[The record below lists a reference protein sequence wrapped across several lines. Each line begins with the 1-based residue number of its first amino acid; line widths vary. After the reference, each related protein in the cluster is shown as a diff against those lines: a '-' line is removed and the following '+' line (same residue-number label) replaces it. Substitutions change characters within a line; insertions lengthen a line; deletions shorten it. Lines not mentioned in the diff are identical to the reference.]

1 MGTYHCISRIV
12 DKRHVFGTAE
22 KEYFRSLMRELED
35 FCEVRVVTYAI
46 MSNHFHILLQV
57 PPRPDILPSPDELL
71 QKLACLS
78 CPVDVDLIRERIQSY
93 EKTGDQLGLEAFL
106 ETFFRRMWDL
116 SAFMKQLK
124 QRFTQWFNARH
135 RRKGT
140 LWENRFKSVLVEGNG
155 VALAA
160 VAAYI
165 DLNPVRARITSNPST
180 YRWCGYAEAMAGKRR
195 AREGVRV
202 IGNALAGGDLP
213 SFSRACDLY
222 TRLLDVKFRNR
233 SQLTRDEAV
242 TILNQ
247 RGKLLLRDF
256 LCCRVRYFTDGL
268 AIGGGTFIEQL
279 FARHRSRFS
288 PQRHSGAR
296 KLRGLADSDL
306 FCLRDL
312 RLRVFD

>member
-1 MGTYHCISRIV
+1 
-12 DKRHVFGTAE
+12 
-22 KEYFRSLMRELED
+22 MRELED

-46 MSNHFHILLQV
+46 MSNHFHILMQV
-57 PPRPDILPSPDELL
+57 PPRPEVLPSPDELL
-71 QKLACLS
+71 QKLTGLS

-93 EKTGDQLGLEAFL
+93 EQSGDQLGLEAYL

-135 RRKGT
+135 QRKGV
-140 LWENRFKSVLVEGNG
+140 LWENRFKSVLVEGTG
-155 VALAA
+155 VTLAA

-165 DLNPVRARITSNPST
+165 DLNPVRARITSDPST

-195 AREGVRV
+195 AREGVRI
-202 IGNALAGGDLP
+202 IGNALVGGDLP
-213 SFSRACDLY
+213 SFSKACDLY

-233 SQLTRDEAV
+233 SQLTRDEAI

-247 RGKLLLRDF
+247 RGSLLLRDF
-256 LCCRVRYFTDGL
+256 LRCRVRYFTDGL
-268 AIGGGTFIEQL
+268 AIGGDEFIEQL

-288 PQRHSGAR
+288 PKRQNGAR
-296 KLRGLADSDL
+296 KLKGLARDDL

-312 RLRVFD
+312 RLRVFE